1 MPPKNE
7 YRNGTCVRYLHV
19 AEMEGTYS
27 VGVFV
32 FPPRATIPLHD
43 HPGMCVLSRVLYG
56 TVTKKALDLERES
69 AAVQQPRT
77 SWLSS
82 MLWPHH
88 QNHHT
93 STTTNNISSPVQSH
107 PPAKNAKLAKRTK
120 TEVLHA
126 PAVTVLYPYEGNLHE
141 FVAGP
146 EGAAVLDVL
155 LPPYGNHR
163 DCTFYYINED
173 VNGNVNDRRILQP
186 ANTTPSDHQSQSA
199 LCWIVPTGQPEDF
212 HCLSGTYRN
221 LGRLDDDEEDEES
234 DDADDEIQVE
244 Y

>member
-1 MPPKNE
+1 MPPKHE
-7 YRNGTCVRYLHV
+7 YRNGACVRYLHV
-19 AEMEGTYS
+19 AEIEGTYS

-32 FPPRATIPLHD
+32 FPPRAMIPLHD

-56 TVTKKALDLERES
+56 TVTKKSLDLEREP
-69 AAVQQPRT
+69 AVQQPRA

-88 QNHHT
+88 QNYHT
-93 STTTNNISSPVQSH
+93 STATNNFSSPAPSH
-107 PPAKNAKLAKRTK
+107 PPAKNAKLAKRTE

-163 DCTFYYINED
+163 DCTFYYINDD
-173 VNGNVNDRRILQP
+173 VDGNVNHT
-186 ANTTPSDHQSQSA
+186 TTPQSVTATTNDHQSQSA
-199 LCWIVPTGQPEDF
+199 LCWIVPAGQPEDF
-212 HCLSGTYRN
+212 HCLSGTYRA
-221 LGRLDDDEEDEES
+221 LGRLEDDEED
-234 DDADDEIQVE
+234 DDTEDDEVQDE
-244 Y
+244 N